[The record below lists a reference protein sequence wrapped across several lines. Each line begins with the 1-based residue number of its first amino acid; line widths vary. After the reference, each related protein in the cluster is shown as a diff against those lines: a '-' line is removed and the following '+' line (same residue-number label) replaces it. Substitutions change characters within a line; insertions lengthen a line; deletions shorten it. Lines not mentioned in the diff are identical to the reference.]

1 MLHISLRTCKHCGDR
16 LGLSLILC
24 DTCAHKAM
32 QVIHSDPKERLQ
44 IYKTILEVSDNP
56 ITKITAKQL
65 MDMDAALV
73 EEQETDPTDR
83 MFNPRG

>member
-1 MLHISLRTCKHCGDR
+1 MSYFIGICRHCGDK

-24 DTCAHKAM
+24 DTCAYKAM
-32 QVIHSDPKERLQ
+32 QVIHCDPKERLQ
-44 IYKTILEVSDNP
+44 IYKTVIEVSDNP

-65 MDMDAALV
+65 MDMDADLV